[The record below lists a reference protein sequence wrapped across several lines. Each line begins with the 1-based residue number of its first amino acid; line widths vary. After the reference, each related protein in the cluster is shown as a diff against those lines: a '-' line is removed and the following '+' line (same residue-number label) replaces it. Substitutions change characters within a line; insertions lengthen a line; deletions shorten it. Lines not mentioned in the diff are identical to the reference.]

1 MEEFKPGQRW
11 VSRSEPE
18 LGLGLILE
26 TDHRTV
32 TCAFS
37 AAETNRRY
45 AKADAPLVRAR
56 FHEGDSPQNPG
67 WRPPSRFK
75 TYF

>member
-32 TCAFS
+32 TCAFC
-37 AAETNRRY
+37 
-45 AKADAPLVRAR
+45 
-56 FHEGDSPQNPG
+56 
-67 WRPPSRFK
+67 SR
-75 TYF
+75 